1 MTAKASAAPTAPTII
16 ADAICTGCGC
26 LCDDIALH
34 VVDGR
39 IVEAERACELG
50 RTWLLHDSAADVG
63 PIANVDGR
71 PAELNTALD
80 RAAHILRTAK
90 YPLVY
95 GLGDA
100 TTEAQRMAVAIAD
113 RLGGVLDVP
122 GGDAHGPTG
131 VTFQGVGEVT
141 CTLGEVRNRGDL
153 IVIWGADPVRNQPRL
168 FEKYLEP
175 AGQFVPRGR
184 QDRFVVVIDVEPTAT
199 SAAAD
204 LFVKITPHRDF
215 EALWTLRAL
224 AQGIALDAQQVECE
238 TGVSLAAWQSL
249 IERMKQANFGIFL
262 YGNGLTATRGN
273 YLNAEA
279 LLALTRDLNAHT
291 RFTARSLQ
299 GPGNETG
306 AENVSTWQT
315 GFPFGVNLAQG
326 YPRFNPGEYTAE
338 AVLTRGE
345 TDAALLFAVDPCEHL
360 SAAAAARLAQIPT
373 IVIDFR
379 AANLKSAAVAIRTS
393 TYGLHAPG
401 TAYRMDDVPLPLR
414 PAITSPYPSD
424 AAVLEELLKRLTSV
438 NG

>member
-1 MTAKASAAPTAPTII
+1 MSTAVPAASASLKII
-16 ADAICTGCGC
+16 ADAVCTGCGC

-34 VVDGR
+34 VQGER
-39 IVEAERACELG
+39 IVAAERACDLG
-50 RTWLLHDSAADVG
+50 RAWLLQDTGVDRS
-63 PIANVDGR
+63 PIALVDGKA
-71 PAELNTALD
+71 AELDAALD
-80 RAAHILRTAK
+80 RAAKILRAAK
-90 YPLVY
+90 YPLIY

-100 TTEAQRMAVAIAD
+100 TTDAQRLAVAIAD

-153 IVIWGADPVRNQPRL
+153 IVIWGANPVQNQPRL
-168 FEKYLEP
+168 FEKFLEP
-175 AGQFVPRGR
+175 AGQFVPGGR
-184 QDRFVVVIDVEPTAT
+184 KDRFVVVIDVEPTAT

-224 AQGIALDAQQVECE
+224 AQGLALDGKHVERE

-249 IERMKQANFGIFL
+249 IDRMKQANFGIFL
-262 YGNGLTATRGN
+262 YGEGLTATRGN

-279 LLALTRDLNAHT
+279 LLSLTRDLNAHT
-291 RFTARSLQ
+291 RFTARSQ
-299 GPGNETG
+299 CGPGNETG

-345 TDAALLFAVDPCEHL
+345 ADAALLFAVEPVEHL
-360 SAAAAARLAQIPT
+360 SDAALARLSKIPT

-379 AANLKSAAVAIRTS
+379 PASLKSAAVAIRTS
-393 TYGLHAPG
+393 IYGLHAPG

-414 PAITSPYPSD
+414 PATTSPYPSD
-424 AAVLEELLKRLTSV
+424 AAVLQALLPQL
-438 NG
+438 NA